1 MFLKP
6 NDHFDHKSMIALP
19 SGLQKWVDIIVAYA
33 KEKLQIK
40 TAKAE
45 DQLRLRQGFILVALP
60 CQPIRG
66 ELWRANEKPWKSH
79 ISVVSMQSKTIYFV
93 PCNHGKNINTFI
105 CAETPYRLFAYSKNN
120 LANFENVFPKAFFGS
135 FWEHN
140 GMLHNSIKIDPCRP
154 QLTEGFLDRGRRNPS
169 RCPLDEPIW
178 ANFWGMS

>member
-45 DQLRLRQGFILVALP
+45 DQLRLRQGFILVALS

-66 ELWRANEKPWKSH
+66 EL
-79 ISVVSMQSKTIYFV
+79 
-93 PCNHGKNINTFI
+93 
-105 CAETPYRLFAYSKNN
+105 
-120 LANFENVFPKAFFGS
+120 
-135 FWEHN
+135 
-140 GMLHNSIKIDPCRP
+140 
-154 QLTEGFLDRGRRNPS
+154 
-169 RCPLDEPIW
+169 
-178 ANFWGMS
+178 